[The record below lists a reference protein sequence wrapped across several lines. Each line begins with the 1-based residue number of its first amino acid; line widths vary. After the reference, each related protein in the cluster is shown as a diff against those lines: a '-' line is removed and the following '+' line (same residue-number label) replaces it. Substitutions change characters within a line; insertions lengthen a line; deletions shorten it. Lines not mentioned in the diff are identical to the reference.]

1 MPIYE
6 FTCGLATLEP
16 PPPEIQALYGTLRH
30 NQTETDRLVGTFA
43 GSVPIPEFYTPE
55 NVARIMSHAAASGT
69 S

>member
-1 MPIYE
+1 
-6 FTCGLATLEP
+6 
-16 PPPEIQALYGTLRH
+16 LRH